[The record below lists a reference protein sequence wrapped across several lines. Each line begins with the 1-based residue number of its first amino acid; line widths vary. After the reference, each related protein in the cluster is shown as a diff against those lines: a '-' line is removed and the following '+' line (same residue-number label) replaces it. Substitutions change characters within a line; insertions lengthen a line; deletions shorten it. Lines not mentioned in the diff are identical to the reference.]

1 MLPPQNRLDPDG
13 YYRCL
18 GVAPEA
24 SQAEIVAAFRGK
36 ARRLHP
42 DVPRTG
48 DAASFVAVRQA
59 YDVLSKHDRRA
70 AYDRKARD
78 MALVATE
85 PIVARRG
92 ADPSADPLGGRYRS
106 PFDPAPGQARST
118 GSAAGQEFAAS
129 AAGQEFAGSAAG
141 QGGSGA
147 STAGHGGS
155 GASTA
160 GHGGFA
166 GKSQAWWGGFST
178 TLGAGWQG
186 RTSGAPGSPQAGASP
201 AGASPG
207 GASPGGASPG
217 GASPGG
223 ASPGGASQ
231 VGARPVRAAR
241 AGMLQSRASEIP
253 LLVWVGLAAFLC
265 LSVYQAAVHLM
276 SPRQK
281 VVQAEIRP
289 NAAVVAPLSPSAH
302 EAVLYGPA
310 PVRLAGVPNFYVG
323 PGAGPAMLWALDKQ
337 RNVLLPLGRLPP
349 FSMVQAVR
357 LFSQTGMVEV
367 LVNGRGNG
375 LISAGR
381 LTPGD
386 PAAAHRAYCG
396 YNAGPAPRDGELLE
410 RRGSGTGR
418 LELENRALQPA
429 VVKLRD
435 DAGAVVVS
443 VYLEPQ
449 GHAVLDGM
457 PSGTLHPD
465 FAIGE
470 LWSRACNSFAAGMRA
485 WRMQVALRSSAQ
497 SRLVVE
503 PDAGPRAVADIPDQA
518 FERN

>member
-1 MLPPQNRLDPDG
+1 MLPPQTRSDPDG

-24 SQAEIVAAFRGK
+24 SRAEIVAAFRRK

-48 DAASFVAVRQA
+48 DAAAFVALRQA
-59 YDVLSKHDRRA
+59 YDVLSKREQRA
-70 AYDRKARD
+70 AYDRKAHD
-78 MALVATE
+78 AALAATE
-85 PIVARRG
+85 PIIVRRT
-92 ADPSADPLGGRYRS
+92 ADPLADPLGGQYRS
-106 PFDPAPGQARST
+106 AVDPGLWQGRST
-118 GSAAGQEFAAS
+118 GSATEQGRSTDAA
-129 AAGQEFAGSAAG
+129 AEQGRPTGSAAEQG
-141 QGGSGA
+141 RSTGYAAARGGS
-147 STAGHGGS
+147 
-155 GASTA
+155 
-160 GHGGFA
+160 A

-178 TLGAGWQG
+178 LGAGWLG
-186 RTSGAPGSPQAGASP
+186 RSASDRPPRQAGVGQAGVGQAGVSQAGVGQAGVRP
-201 AGASPG
+201 AEAR
-207 GASPGGASPG
+207 
-217 GASPGG
+217 
-223 ASPGGASQ
+223 Q
-231 VGARPVRAAR
+231 VGARL
-241 AGMLQSRASEIP
+241 GGGLQSRASEIP

-276 SPRQK
+276 TPRPK
-281 VVQAEIRP
+281 PAQAEISA

-323 PGAGPAMLWALDKQ
+323 PGAGPAMLWTLDRK

-349 FSMVQAVR
+349 FSMVQALR
-357 LFSQTGMVEV
+357 LFNQNGMVEV
-367 LVNGRGNG
+367 LLNARGNG
-375 LISAGR
+375 LISASR

-410 RRGSGTGR
+410 RRGSGGGR

-435 DAGAVVVS
+435 DSGAVVVS
-443 VYLEPQ
+443 VFLEPQ
-449 GHAVLDGM
+449 GRAVLDGM
-457 PSGTLHPD
+457 PNGTLHPE

-485 WRMQVALRSSAQ
+485 WRMQVALGSAAG
-497 SRLVVE
+497 SLLVVE
-503 PDAGPRAVADIPDQA
+503 PDAGAQAAANIPDQA

>member
-1 MLPPQNRLDPDG
+1 MLPPQTRSDPAG

-24 SQAEIVAAFRGK
+24 PQAEIVAAFRRK

-48 DAASFVAVRQA
+48 DAAAFVGLRQA
-59 YDVLSKHDRRA
+59 YDVLSKRDQRA
-70 AYDRKARD
+70 AYDRKAQD
-78 MALVATE
+78 AALAATK
-85 PIVARRG
+85 PIIVRRT
-92 ADPSADPLGGRYRS
+92 ADPSADPLGGQYRS
-106 PFDPAPGQARST
+106 AVDPGLWQGRFTGSTAEQRRPT
-118 GSAAGQEFAAS
+118 GSATEQGRPT
-129 AAGQEFAGSAAG
+129 GSTTAR
-141 QGGSGA
+141 GGS
-147 STAGHGGS
+147 
-155 GASTA
+155 
-160 GHGGFA
+160 A

-178 TLGAGWQG
+178 LGAGWQG
-186 RTSGAPGSPQAGASP
+186 RSASDQPPSQGGMPQAGMRPAGMRP
-201 AGASPG
+201 AGARPTGAGLG
-207 GASPGGASPG
+207 GG
-217 GASPGG
+217 
-223 ASPGGASQ
+223 
-231 VGARPVRAAR
+231 
-241 AGMLQSRASEIP
+241 LQSRASEIP

-276 SPRQK
+276 TPRPRPAP
-281 VVQAEIRP
+281 AEISA
-289 NAAVVAPLSPSAH
+289 NAAVVPPLSPSAH

-323 PGAGPAMLWALDKQ
+323 PGAGPAMLWTLDRQ

-349 FSMVQAVR
+349 FSMVQALR
-357 LFSQTGMVEV
+357 LFNQNGMVEV
-367 LVNGRGNG
+367 LVNARGNG

-381 LTPGD
+381 LTAGD

-396 YNAGPAPRDGELLE
+396 YNAGPAPRDGELLQ
-410 RRGSGTGR
+410 RRGSGGGR

-435 DAGAVVVS
+435 DSGAVVVS
-443 VYLEPQ
+443 VFLEPQ
-449 GHAVLDGM
+449 GRAVLDGM
-457 PSGTLHPD
+457 PSGTLHPE

-485 WRMQVALRSSAQ
+485 WRMQVALRSPAE

-503 PDAGPRAVADIPDQA
+503 PDAGAQAAANIPDQA

>member
-24 SQAEIVAAFRGK
+24 SQVEIVAAFRGK

-59 YDVLSKHDRRA
+59 YDVLSKRDRRA

-78 MALVATE
+78 MALAVTD
-85 PIVARRG
+85 PTLARRG
-92 ADPSADPLGGRYRS
+92 AGPSEDPLGGHYSS
-106 PFDPAPGQARST
+106 PFDLAPGQTRST
-118 GSAAGQEFAAS
+118 GSTAAQGGS
-129 AAGQEFAGSAAG
+129 AGSAARRESA
-141 QGGSGA
+141 GSA
-147 STAGHGGS
+147 AVQ
-155 GASTA
+155 
-160 GHGGFA
+160 GGFA

-186 RTSGAPGSPQAGASP
+186 RTSGAPQAPQAGADP
-201 AGASPG
+201 AGAGP
-207 GASPGGASPG
+207 A
-217 GASPGG
+217 
-223 ASPGGASQ
+223 
-231 VGARPVRAAR
+231 GARPVGAGR
-241 AGMLQSRASEIP
+241 AGVLQSRASEIP
-253 LLVWVGLAAFLC
+253 LLIWVGLAAFLC
-265 LSVYQAAVHLM
+265 LSVYQAAVHLI

-289 NAAVVAPLSPSAH
+289 NAAVVDPLSPSAH

-337 RNVLLPLGRLPP
+337 RNMLLPLGRLPP
-349 FSMVQAVR
+349 FSMVQAIR
-357 LFSQTGMVEV
+357 LFSQNGMVEV
-367 LVNGRGNG
+367 LVNDRGNG
-375 LISAGR
+375 LISAAR

-435 DAGAVVVS
+435 DSGAVVVS
-443 VYLEPQ
+443 VFLEPQ
-449 GHAVLDGM
+449 GHAVLDGV
-457 PSGTLHPD
+457 PSGTLHPE

-485 WRMQVALRSSAQ
+485 WRMQVALPSPAQ

-503 PDAGPRAVADIPDQA
+503 PDAGPQAAANIPDQA

>member
-59 YDVLSKHDRRA
+59 YDVLSNRDRRA

-78 MALVATE
+78 MALMATE
-85 PIVARRG
+85 PIIARRG
-92 ADPSADPLGGRYRS
+92 ADPSADPLGGQYRS
-106 PFDPAPGQARST
+106 PFDPAPGQAPST
-118 GSAAGQEFAAS
+118 GSAAGQEFAVS
-129 AAGQEFAGSAAG
+129 AAGQEFAASAAG

-217 GASPGG
+217 GAS
-223 ASPGGASQ
+223 Q

-241 AGMLQSRASEIP
+241 TGMLQSRASEIP

-396 YNAGPAPRDGELLE
+396 YNAGPAPRDGELLQ

-457 PSGTLHPD
+457 PGGTLHPD

-503 PDAGPRAVADIPDQA
+503 PDAGPRAAADIPDQA